1 MRGKSQNFFSCVLV
15 LSFSSISWVYGKC
28 VKGYGVF
35 EKCGEREREMCRHA
49 PTCSSISSGDRSWVD
64 FSNGRSCS
72 LLFVL
77 ISSCS
82 FFLSGLQIF
91 CLPIFWFPSLF
102 QDLLIFLHYHHYFI
116 IYTSLTLF
124 FEQHLTFSFLSL
136 SSFRS
141 LLSPLSSSPS
151 TKNTHFFGRSSLTNY
166 MHYYP
171 SYVTHTSIFF
181 FF

>member
-1 MRGKSQNFFSCVLV
+1 
-15 LSFSSISWVYGKC
+15 
-28 VKGYGVF
+28 
-35 EKCGEREREMCRHA
+35 MCRHA

-124 FEQHLTFSFLSL
+124 FKQHLTFSFLSL

-141 LLSPLSSSPS
+141 LLSPLHPLP
-151 TKNTHFFGRSSLTNY
+151 KTHIFSVDLLSQITCIITLHMSLIL
-166 MHYYP
+166 H
-171 SYVTHTSIFF
+171 FF
-181 FF
+181 FFFKAWTDLQLFL